1 MKGEKDMA
9 EKTLGIL
16 GGVGPLATV
25 YFADLIV
32 KMTPA
37 SCDQD
42 HIRTIVSNNPKIPDR
57 TDYILDRTKP
67 DPLPAM
73 VADAKMLA
81 SLGCDLIAIPCNTA
95 HFFYD
100 EIQKNVDVRVLNII
114 EETLKFAQHTVPDA
128 KKIGILATSGTLQSN
143 VYPHV
148 AERFGI
154 ECVYPD
160 AQDAKTLMHIIYDEV
175 KAGKPAD
182 EAAFFAV
189 VERMKAAGC
198 DAVILGCTELSAIYY
213 ELQIRRQD
221 ILDSFHAC
229 MASSP
234 VVPIPKGQAGTW
246 SAKSFYGESGAGG
259 EICVPTTSV
268 STNHISAPKID
279 VTLHVNHGNG
289 AQNVVEGKDD
299 KERGAVINIGASAK
313 VLAAGLHRETTV
325 HDSCPGG
332 KSNRHSET
340 KRDFSVNPDTYKWS
354 WSVGGQSGT
363 ATGSTLLVSGIKLP
377 RGKYTVS
384 VSVSATSSRCPACGA
399 SASASKQINVGNGV
413 IK

>member
-1 MKGEKDMA
+1 MT
-9 EKTLGIL
+9 EKTLGVL

-57 TDYILDRTKP
+57 TDYILDRSKP

-100 EIQKNVDVRVLNII
+100 EIQKNVGVRVMNII
-114 EETLKFAQHTVPDA
+114 EETLKFAHRTLPHV
-128 KKIGILATSGTLQSN
+128 KKVGVLATSGTLYSN

-154 ECVYPD
+154 ECIYPD
-160 AQDAKTLMHIIYDEV
+160 ERDAATLMRIIYDEV

-182 EAAFFAV
+182 EKAFFSI

-213 ELQIRRQD
+213 ELHIRRPD
-221 ILDSFHAC
+221 ILDSMTA
-229 MASSP
+229 
-234 VVPIPKGQAGTW
+234 
-246 SAKSFYGESGAGG
+246 
-259 EICVPTTSV
+259 
-268 STNHISAPKID
+268 
-279 VTLHVNHGNG
+279 
-289 AQNVVEGKDD
+289 
-299 KERGAVINIGASAK
+299 
-313 VLAAGLHRETTV
+313 LAAACVTEIKG
-325 HDSCPGG
+325 
-332 KSNRHSET
+332 
-340 KRDFSVNPDTYKWS
+340 SV
-354 WSVGGQSGT
+354 
-363 ATGSTLLVSGIKLP
+363 LL
-377 RGKYTVS
+377 
-384 VSVSATSSRCPACGA
+384 
-399 SASASKQINVGNGV
+399 
-413 IK
+413 

>member
-1 MKGEKDMA
+1 MKHA
-9 EKTLGIL
+9 QFATLLSAVLLAGSALADGAANAYVSIDAPGASNQ
-16 GGVGPLATV
+16 GGLD
-25 YFADLIV
+25 FA
-32 KMTPA
+32 A
-37 SCDQD
+37 
-42 HIRTIVSNNPKIPDR
+42 
-57 TDYILDRTKP
+57 
-67 DPLPAM
+67 AGG
-73 VADAKMLA
+73 ADAVSVA
-81 SLGCDLIAIPCNTA
+81 VTPQPGW
-95 HFFYD
+95 
-100 EIQKNVDVRVLNII
+100 VL
-114 EETLKFAQHTVPDA
+114 T
-128 KKIGILATSGTLQSN
+128 
-143 VYPHV
+143 
-148 AERFGI
+148 
-154 ECVYPD
+154 
-160 AQDAKTLMHIIYDEV
+160 
-175 KAGKPAD
+175 
-182 EAAFFAV
+182 
-189 VERMKAAGC
+189 
-198 DAVILGCTELSAIYY
+198 
-213 ELQIRRQD
+213 
-221 ILDSFHAC
+221 
-229 MASSP
+229 SSP
-234 VVPIPKGQAGTW
+234 VVTIPKGQAGTW

-289 AQNVVEGKDD
+289 AQSVVEGKDD

>member
-37 SCDQD
+37 ACDQD

-114 EETLKFAQHTVPDA
+114 EETLRFAQHTVPDA

-213 ELQIRRQD
+213 ELQIRRPD
-221 ILDSFHAC
+221 ILDSMTA
-229 MASSP
+229 
-234 VVPIPKGQAGTW
+234 
-246 SAKSFYGESGAGG
+246 
-259 EICVPTTSV
+259 
-268 STNHISAPKID
+268 
-279 VTLHVNHGNG
+279 
-289 AQNVVEGKDD
+289 
-299 KERGAVINIGASAK
+299 
-313 VLAAGLHRETTV
+313 LAAACVLDVKG
-325 HDSCPGG
+325 
-332 KSNRHSET
+332 
-340 KRDFSVNPDTYKWS
+340 SV
-354 WSVGGQSGT
+354 
-363 ATGSTLLVSGIKLP
+363 LL
-377 RGKYTVS
+377 
-384 VSVSATSSRCPACGA
+384 
-399 SASASKQINVGNGV
+399 
-413 IK
+413 

>member
-1 MKGEKDMA
+1 MRGENGMA

-100 EIQKNVDVRVLNII
+100 EIQKNVDVRVMNII
-114 EETLKFAQHTVPDA
+114 EETLKFAHRNVPDVRRV
-128 KKIGILATSGTLQSN
+128 GVLATSGTLYSN
-143 VYPHV
+143 VYPAV
-148 AERFGI
+148 AERFGL

-160 AQDAKTLMHIIYDEV
+160 DRDVQTLMHIIYDEV
-175 KAGKPAD
+175 KAGKRAD
-182 EAAFFAV
+182 EDAFFAI

-198 DAVILGCTELSAIYY
+198 DVVILGCTELSVIYY
-213 ELQIRRQD
+213 ELQIRRPD
-221 ILDSFHAC
+221 ILDSMTA
-229 MASSP
+229 
-234 VVPIPKGQAGTW
+234 
-246 SAKSFYGESGAGG
+246 
-259 EICVPTTSV
+259 
-268 STNHISAPKID
+268 
-279 VTLHVNHGNG
+279 
-289 AQNVVEGKDD
+289 
-299 KERGAVINIGASAK
+299 
-313 VLAAGLHRETTV
+313 LAAACVTDVKG
-325 HDSCPGG
+325 
-332 KSNRHSET
+332 
-340 KRDFSVNPDTYKWS
+340 SV
-354 WSVGGQSGT
+354 
-363 ATGSTLLVSGIKLP
+363 LL
-377 RGKYTVS
+377 
-384 VSVSATSSRCPACGA
+384 
-399 SASASKQINVGNGV
+399 
-413 IK
+413 

>member
-1 MKGEKDMA
+1 MT
-9 EKTLGIL
+9 EKTLGVL

-81 SLGCDLIAIPCNTA
+81 SLGCDMIAIPCNTA

-100 EIQKNVDVRVLNII
+100 EIQKNVGVRVLNII
-114 EETLKFAQHTVPDA
+114 EETLKFAHRTLPHL
-128 KKIGILATSGTLQSN
+128 KKVGVLATSGTLYSN

-148 AERFGI
+148 AGRFGI
-154 ECVYPD
+154 ECVYPNEAD
-160 AQDAKTLMHIIYDEV
+160 AGTIMRIIYDEV

-182 EAAFFAV
+182 KDAFFAV

-213 ELQIRRQD
+213 ELGIRRPD
-221 ILDSFHAC
+221 ILDSMTA
-229 MASSP
+229 
-234 VVPIPKGQAGTW
+234 
-246 SAKSFYGESGAGG
+246 
-259 EICVPTTSV
+259 
-268 STNHISAPKID
+268 
-279 VTLHVNHGNG
+279 
-289 AQNVVEGKDD
+289 
-299 KERGAVINIGASAK
+299 
-313 VLAAGLHRETTV
+313 LAAACVTEIKG
-325 HDSCPGG
+325 
-332 KSNRHSET
+332 
-340 KRDFSVNPDTYKWS
+340 SV
-354 WSVGGQSGT
+354 
-363 ATGSTLLVSGIKLP
+363 LL
-377 RGKYTVS
+377 
-384 VSVSATSSRCPACGA
+384 
-399 SASASKQINVGNGV
+399 
-413 IK
+413 

>member
-1 MKGEKDMA
+1 MT
-9 EKTLGIL
+9 EKTLGVL

-114 EETLKFAQHTVPDA
+114 EETMRFARRTVPDV
-128 KKIGILATSGTLQSN
+128 KKVGVLATSGTLHSD
-143 VYPHV
+143 VYPTV
-148 AERFGI
+148 AARFGV

-160 AQDAKTLMHIIYDEV
+160 ERDAATLMRIIYDEV

-182 EAAFFAV
+182 EQAFFAI

-213 ELQIRRQD
+213 ELGIRRPD
-221 ILDSFHAC
+221 ILDSMTA
-229 MASSP
+229 
-234 VVPIPKGQAGTW
+234 
-246 SAKSFYGESGAGG
+246 
-259 EICVPTTSV
+259 
-268 STNHISAPKID
+268 
-279 VTLHVNHGNG
+279 
-289 AQNVVEGKDD
+289 
-299 KERGAVINIGASAK
+299 
-313 VLAAGLHRETTV
+313 LAAACVTEIKG
-325 HDSCPGG
+325 
-332 KSNRHSET
+332 
-340 KRDFSVNPDTYKWS
+340 SV
-354 WSVGGQSGT
+354 
-363 ATGSTLLVSGIKLP
+363 LL
-377 RGKYTVS
+377 
-384 VSVSATSSRCPACGA
+384 
-399 SASASKQINVGNGV
+399 
-413 IK
+413 